1 MSRSSTDEIIEGY
14 IEEVR
19 GYLAPLRSGL
29 AAGADDDALA
39 EVHRMVHTIKGASSM
54 VGIEGL
60 SHIAFEMETA
70 IDEIMAGRLE
80 LSEPVRE
87 AMTRTVDRFE
97 AYCDGYLASGVPAR
111 KMLRETVADFRRI
124 QGRDPAATDPRTDD
138 LINAVAEHEGGP
150 GDAGANLRV
159 CPERA
164 DTRVRPYDEA
174 VGRVDA
180 GPETE
185 VPPELLLSF
194 YDEAEEH
201 LQDLGRS
208 LIALESAVD
217 GPTGISTDIRELL
230 RRIRRSVHTLKGAAA
245 VVGLTAVSGFA
256 HRFEDFLDWL
266 YEGAETIQPD
276 AVAVLAESAD
286 LLERIVGR
294 GTAAGQGADLA
305 GQADALA
312 VTFREMMETSE
323 VSNKE
328 TSEVSQTSEVFPKPR
343 RSSDKK
349 PRRSSSKETSEVSG
363 KETSEISQTSEVFP
377 KPRRYSDKKP
387 RRSSSNETSE
397 VSNELSPQSS
407 VLKSDAGDRGDTA
420 VLLTPPGRTL
430 RVGMERMDEL
440 VNLTGEVIIASSAFD
455 GGMEALTGAVNE
467 LELARDRLR
476 DIARDMEVGFEVKAL
491 DRLGRAS
498 LRAAG
503 GGAAAAFEEFDA
515 LELDRY
521 SQLNLII
528 RTLNESVI
536 DVGAIAT
543 HLAGAYGDLEGQ
555 LNRQRVLLSELQD
568 KMMRVRMTPM
578 AVITNRLR
586 RTVREVAGRL
596 GKQVRLV
603 IEGAEIEL
611 DRTVWEK
618 LTDPLMHLLR
628 NAVDH
633 GIEPPVLRSA
643 LDKPETGMVRLSA
656 AQEGSQV
663 VIRVTDDGAGLNYPA
678 IRAAV
683 AEAGLSDRPESLT
696 EPELA
701 DFIFY
706 PGFSTRGKVSEISG
720 RGVGMDVV
728 RENIESLRGDIRV
741 NTWKSAGS
749 RFTIRIPLTLAAVRA
764 LLFSVRDR
772 TYAVALNEIQEIM
785 RLDPES
791 RPRGDREGEVVR
803 IEGEILPLFDMA
815 EVLRTPQEAE
825 APPPVRVRPLVLVVA
840 VGERRAALAIDALVG
855 QREIVVKSTGTHLR
869 QIRGISGVTIMGDGS
884 VVPILSLEPLLWA
897 DSAPDENPTP
907 GVEPPSG
914 RRPFEILVV
923 DDSVSIRQVISRLL
937 SDQGW
942 RVETARDGIE
952 ALERLRERTPDLI
965 LLDIEMPRMN
975 GYELLNAINAQ
986 PDYRKIPVVMLTSR
1000 TAEKH
1005 RDRAVE
1011 LGARGYVTK
1020 PYNDDDLVELVLQLL
1035 AGR

>member
-19 GYLAPLRSGL
+19 SYLDPLRRGL
-29 AAGADDDALA
+29 AAAEADDGGNAALA

-70 IDEIMAGRLE
+70 IDEIMAGRLA
-80 LSEPVRE
+80 LSEPVRD
-87 AMTRTVDRFE
+87 AMGRTVDRFE
-97 AYCDGYLASGVPAR
+97 TYCDGYLASGVPAQ

-124 QGRDPAATDPRTDD
+124 RGRDPAATDPETED
-138 LINAVAEHEGGP
+138 LINGVAEHEGGSGNWDQRP
-150 GDAGANLRV
+150 AGKWDRLPAGGAPATAKTPETAEETAGEPVEEAGGPADDAG
-159 CPERA
+159 
-164 DTRVRPYDEA
+164 TEA
-174 VGRVDA
+174 A
-180 GPETE
+180 
-185 VPPELLLSF
+185 PELLLSF

-217 GPTGISTDIRELL
+217 GPTGISADIRELV

-266 YEGAETIQPD
+266 YEGAETIHPD
-276 AVAVLAESAD
+276 GVAVLAESAD

-294 GTAAGQGADLA
+294 GAAAGQGGDLS

-312 VTFREMMETSE
+312 ATFGEMMGKWDQRPAGKWDRLPAGGAPATAKTPETPEES
-323 VSNKE
+323 
-328 TSEVSQTSEVFPKPR
+328 TSVEDE
-343 RSSDKK
+343 D
-349 PRRSSSKETSEVSG
+349 G
-363 KETSEISQTSEVFP
+363 
-377 KPRRYSDKKP
+377 
-387 RRSSSNETSE
+387 
-397 VSNELSPQSS
+397 
-407 VLKSDAGDRGDTA
+407 DAGATA
-420 VLLTPPGRTL
+420 VLLAPPGRTL

-467 LELARDRLR
+467 LELARERLR

-498 LRAAG
+498 ARAAG

-543 HLAGAYGDLEGQ
+543 HLAGAYSDLEGQ

-596 GKQVRLV
+596 NKQVRLV

-611 DRTVWEK
+611 DRSVWEK

-633 GIEPPVLRSA
+633 GIEPPALRSD
-643 LDKPETGMVRLSA
+643 LKKPETGTVRLSA

-663 VIRVTDDGAGLNYPA
+663 VIRVADDGAGLNYPA
-678 IRAAV
+678 IREAV
-683 AEAGLSDRPESLT
+683 AAAGLSDRPEILT
-696 EPELA
+696 DAELA

-706 PGFSTRGKVSEISG
+706 PGFSSRGKVSEISG

-728 RENIESLRGDIRV
+728 RENIDGLRGDIRV

-785 RLDPES
+785 RLDPGS
-791 RPRGDREGEVVR
+791 MARGDRESDVVR

-815 EVLRTPQEAE
+815 EVLRTPLDVQE
-825 APPPVRVRPLVLVVA
+825 PSSVRERPLVLVAA

-869 QIRGISGVTIMGDGS
+869 QVRGISGVTIMGDGS
-884 VVPILSLEPLLWA
+884 VVPILSLDPLLWA
-897 DSAPDENPTP
+897 DAAPAESVPPGDEA
-907 GVEPPSG
+907 PSG

-942 RVETARDGIE
+942 RVETARDGID
-952 ALERLRERTPDLI
+952 ALEQLRDRTPDLI

-986 PDYRKIPVVMLTSR
+986 PDLRKIPVVMLTSR

-1005 RDRAVE
+1005 RERAME
-1011 LGARGYVTK
+1011 LGAQGYVTK

-1035 AGR
+1035 TGH